1 MLQILLIAL
10 AEVKAGT
17 QLKILLLKSDKSYII
32 CIEQKKSLKT
42 CIII

>member
-42 CIII
+42 SIII